1 MKHARFLIFAI
12 AVLAFGST
20 PIRAEKGPCQAGS
33 VKERA
38 ACLNNQ
44 LGKLESQIEENKKRG
59 NDAVE
64 ELKSSIGKLEAKLE
78 EVEDTVSRIE
88 DFEAKIEAIEDLES
102 RMGLLESKLE
112 GIGALPSLEEA
123 PEPAGELGPAAEP
136 AAEPGPLAP
145 EGPPQPASEAP
156 IPQEAG
162 TDSKATEAA
171 GSQPLTK
178 AECEK
183 ASWQWNE
190 NANVCD

>member
-33 VKERA
+33 MKERV
-38 ACLNNQ
+38 ACLNKQ
-44 LGKLESQIEENKKRG
+44 LDKLESQIEENKKRG
-59 NDAVE
+59 SKNDAVE
-64 ELKSSIGKLEAKLE
+64 ELRSTIGKLEAKLE

-123 PEPAGELGPAAEP
+123 PEPAGEPGPAAEP
-136 AAEPGPLAP
+136 GSAAEPGPLAP
-145 EGPPQPASEAP
+145 EGPPQAASEAP
-156 IPQEAG
+156 IPQEAAPY
-162 TDSKATEAA
+162 SQ
-171 GSQPLTK
+171 QPLTK

-183 ASWQWNE
+183 ASWRWNE